1 MHGAV
6 TEGWN
11 VVAHEG
17 SDEERQGSNG
27 PTLGGSPRRRR
38 PGRRRA
44 ARLVALALSI
54 VTCAA
59 VLVGVDALDP
69 SGDPA
74 GADTAARAPS
84 VTATKLTASSSVA
97 ATRTTVRTTLRFTN
111 RSSARKPARDAWLSL
126 TAGKRQYALGHV
138 GVPSLAAGA
147 STTVHVSHRAPARA
161 PAGTYAVRA
170 CTGAYA
176 AAGCRSS
183 AASVRTGRS
192 APARPTTGVMLD
204 VARAYYPVPLI
215 EQYVDL
221 LADNGGRFLH
231 LHLTDDQ
238 NVGIESAVLGQT
250 TTNADLEDGVWTSR
264 VTGRPFLSAAQAREI
279 ADHAARRGIT
289 IVPEIDTPGHMAA
302 AFALLEARHGTRW
315 VDRIRSDE
323 SELDVTAPASARLA
337 ADLLRELTRT
347 FPSSR
352 TVHIGGDEWG
362 DDVSPAQR
370 VGWLNTMAASIGD
383 RDVWAWNDGI
393 DRAVVGRLDPRIHVT
408 YWSFDGDTE
417 DPAERRDR
425 RAHRAGA
432 DDLAAAG
439 TDLLNYDSYYL
450 YEVPTDLDP
459 ADSAYT
465 AADLRAHWSLR
476 TWDGDSGS
484 RLSAPMS
491 GAAVAIWGEDLE
503 SPPSDALFRWSAP
516 HVLAMLETAGS

>member
-1 MHGAV
+1 M
-6 TEGWN
+6 
-11 VVAHEG
+11 
-17 SDEERQGSNG
+17 
-27 PTLGGSPRRRR
+27 
-38 PGRRRA
+38 
-44 ARLVALALSI
+44 I
-54 VTCAA
+54 VTCAV
-59 VLVGVDALDP
+59 VLVGVDTLP
-69 SGDPA
+69 PGSDPA
-74 GADTAARAPS
+74 GAGTAGRPPS
-84 VTATKLTASSSVA
+84 VTATELTATSSVTTA
-97 ATRTTVRTTLRFTN
+97 RTTVRTTLRFTN
-111 RSSARKPARDAWLSL
+111 HSSTRELARDAWLSL
-126 TAGKRQYALGHV
+126 AAGGRQYTLGHV
-138 GVPSLAAGA
+138 GIPSLAAGA
-147 STTVHVSHRAPARA
+147 TTTVRGSHRAPART

-170 CTGAYA
+170 CTGADA

-183 AASVRTGRS
+183 VASVRVGRS
-192 APARPTTGVMLD
+192 APTRPTTGVMLD

-221 LADNGGRFLH
+221 LADHGGRFLH

-250 TTNADLEDGVWTSR
+250 TANADLEDGVWTSR
-264 VTGRPFLSAAQAREI
+264 VTGRPFLSAVQAREI

-302 AFALLEARHGTRW
+302 AFALLEARHGARW
-315 VDRIRSDE
+315 VDRIRADE

-337 ADLLRELTRT
+337 ADLLREVTRT
-347 FPSSR
+347 FPASR

-362 DDVSPAQR
+362 DDATAAQR
-370 VGWLNTMAASIGD
+370 VGWLNAMAAAVGYQE
-383 RDVWAWNDGI
+383 VWAWNDGI
-393 DRAVVGRLDPRIHVT
+393 DRTVVGRLDPRIHVT

-476 TWDGDSGS
+476 TWDGGAGS
-484 RLSAPMS
+484 RLATPMS
-491 GAAVAIWGEDLE
+491 GAAVAIWGEDLA